1 LEDRE
6 EVCVLQ
12 LQVRQANPQS
22 SSTLVTGCRATAG
35 GRVQITEVEA
45 DQEEDKLIV
54 VYDCHH
60 H

>member
-1 LEDRE
+1 M
-6 EVCVLQ
+6 CVLQ